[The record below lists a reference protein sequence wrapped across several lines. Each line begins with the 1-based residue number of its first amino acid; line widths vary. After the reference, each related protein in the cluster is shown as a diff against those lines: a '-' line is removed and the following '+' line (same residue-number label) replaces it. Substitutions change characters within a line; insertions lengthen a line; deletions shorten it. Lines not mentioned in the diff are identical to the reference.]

1 MARFIHRLGD
11 SRTCGATT
19 VVQQFTVRAN
29 NRFISIDEDPNTH
42 GGGALRATETVG
54 KVRIGGIPVILQND
68 PASADALCP
77 PLGGAHCE
85 PSASSASPDVRA
97 GGNTGGQGAQ

>member
-19 VVQQFTVRAN
+19 VVRQSTVRAN
-29 NRFISIDEDPNTH
+29 NRFISIAGDTNTH

-54 KVRIGGIPVILQND
+54 KVRVNGIPVILQND
-68 PASADALCP
+68 PASADSLCP
-77 PLGGAHCE
+77 PLGGNHCS
-85 PSASSASPDVRA
+85 PNASSASPNVRA
-97 GGNTGGQGAQ
+97 GGGQTVQ

>member
-1 MARFIHRLGD
+1 MARYIHRLGD

-19 VVQQFTVRAN
+19 VAQQNSVRAN
-29 NRFISIDEDPNTH
+29 NRFISIQGDPNTH

-68 PASADALCP
+68 PASADSLCP
-77 PLGGAHCE
+77 PLGGNHCS
-85 PSASSASPDVRA
+85 PNASSASPNVRA
-97 GGNTGGQGAQ
+97 GGGQTVQ